1 MPKTNWKVYICIL
14 IEFSFTTLIA
24 FFEICTLFSD
34 IRTFSFRIINYPKNS
49 KVFQKFFFWNCK
61 LFQKF
66 LELQTIQK
74 KITIWKKIKSGAAGT
89 RTHGRGS
96 VPLMSKSYAIPLRH
110 EAETFEM
117 GFYYEFI
124 WYIGFMEYYII
135 QKIKHKIRIPDSSGY
150 RIVPDTG

>member
-1 MPKTNWKVYICIL
+1 M
-14 IEFSFTTLIA
+14 F

-49 KVFQKFFFWNCK
+49 KVFQKIFFWNCK

-96 VPLMSKSYAIPLRH
+96 VPLLVAQIHALDHWAIT
-110 EAETFEM
+110 AWTFKA
-117 GFYYEFI
+117 GYHHDFI
-124 WYIGFMEYYII
+124 WCIVIWCIGYI
-135 QKIKHKIRIPDSSGY
+135 HKMYS
-150 RIVPDTG
+150 DTFGNWKLLVS

>member
-1 MPKTNWKVYICIL
+1 MEIVENNTMKIDWR
-14 IEFSFTTLIA
+14 IECRKL

-74 KITIWKKIKSGAAGT
+74 K
-89 RTHGRGS
+89 
-96 VPLMSKSYAIPLRH
+96 LQ
-110 EAETFEM
+110 FE
-117 GFYYEFI
+117 
-124 WYIGFMEYYII
+124 
-135 QKIKHKIRIPDSSGY
+135 KR
-150 RIVPDTG
+150 